1 MTVKEYLLIRA
12 KKNTKTDI
20 LMPILTLCNISILV
34 FSYYYTIRLAFYINI
49 IWTTISL
56 ISFINYF
63 RNRKKY
69 INEINALPNLP
80 LSEMF
85 DGILIDMFEGRITE
99 EDANRK
105 IEYQLNIIEGQVQ
118 FAQNMKSGDE
128 SNG

>member
-1 MTVKEYLLIRA
+1 
-12 KKNTKTDI
+12 
-20 LMPILTLCNISILV
+20 
-34 FSYYYTIRLAFYINI
+34 
-49 IWTTISL
+49 
-56 ISFINYF
+56 
-63 RNRKKY
+63 
-69 INEINALPNLP
+69 
-80 LSEMF
+80 MF